1 MTTTRAAL
9 RKLVYDNLGDHLAFD
24 TTSSGST
31 TTVVCTGL
39 INEAFGGDDDGFQGF
54 WVIITETGHAA
65 VGEVRRAKRSGGY
78 TASSGTVTVDSV
90 FSGSIGSGVAFE
102 LHRYHPTLIHNA
114 INRALRRVYPLLSRE
129 ILDESLVVD
138 DRLTNSDMETWT
150 GSAFT
155 GWTTVGS
162 PTLTQDTTRVKH
174 GSGSAKIV
182 SGAGTDAQLT
192 QAPEIDLAG
201 VAGTPAEGA
210 FWCWTDTASVAR
222 LQLDFGACGGTTN
235 GDYHSGNSSW
245 QFIKVSVTVPDDATQ
260 VQLEIQVESGT
271 NTAYFDA
278 GYLKVGPIW
287 IYSMPTTIRKGPH
300 HVSIQRYEDYPEG
313 PYDHISHHP
322 LSGRRIQLRGTGAL
336 STVAVDAD
344 TTEVDGPQVEAISY
358 LATQIAAEMLMGTV
372 AGDDQ
377 GDLQTILAINHAA
390 YVEMINQPALQSPLI
405 GAERPTQKWHITG
418 EAGVRKLHLNSRP
431 PNVLRNSF

>member
-24 TTSSGST
+24 TTSSGSS

-54 WVIITETGHAA
+54 WVIITQAAHAA
-65 VGEVRRAKRSGGY
+65 VGEVRRAKRTGGY
-78 TASSGTVTVDSV
+78 TASSGTVTVDSA
-90 FSGSIGSGVAFE
+90 FSGTIGSGVAFE

-162 PTLTQDTTRVKH
+162 PTLTQETTRVKH
-174 GSGSAKIV
+174 GSGSAKVV

-192 QAPEIDLAG
+192 QAPEIDL
-201 VAGTPAEGA
+201 VAMIGTPAESA
-210 FWCWTDTASVAR
+210 FWCWTATASVAR
-222 LQLDFGACGGTTN
+222 LQLDFGVSTTN
-235 GDYHSGNSSW
+235 GDYHAGDSSW
-245 QFIKVSVTVPDDATQ
+245 QLLKVSVAVPAAATK
-260 VQLEIQVESGT
+260 VQIELQTESGT

-278 GYLKVGPIW
+278 GWLKVGPLW
-287 IYSMPTTIRKGPH
+287 QYSLPTTIRKGPH
-300 HVSIQRYEDYPEG
+300 HVSIQRYEEYPEG
-313 PYDHISHHP
+313 PYDHIIGHP

-336 STVAVDAD
+336 STLAADAD
-344 TTEVDGPQVEAISY
+344 TTQVDGPQVEAVSY
-358 LATQIAAEMLMGTV
+358 LATQIAAEMLMGTI

-377 GDLQTILAINHAA
+377 GDLQTILAINRGA
-390 YVEMINQPALQSPLI
+390 YLEMMNQPALQSPLI

-418 EAGVRKLHLNSRP
+418 EAGARTLHLNTRSRD
-431 PNVLRNSF
+431 LIRNSF